1 MQLSQFNQQPIQD
14 TLQHCVNIPRWAD
27 EIVNA
32 RPFLSVQAALDFARQ
47 QANTWT
53 WQEILAALNTHPRI
67 GEKKAQAELSAKEQ
81 AFSAREQAAAQQSD
95 QKTLDALLQGNLN
108 YEARFGYIF
117 LIKAAGLSSQQILA
131 ALNRRLN
138 NDATSEQAIVK
149 QQLIEIALLRLE
161 QELEH
166 D

>member
-1 MQLSQFNQQPIQD
+1 MQLSQFNQQPIQE
-14 TLQHCVNIPRWAD
+14 TLQHCVKIPRWAT
-27 EIVNA
+27 EIANA
-32 RPFLSVQAALDFARQ
+32 RPFHSVQSILDFARQ

-67 GEKKAQAELSAKEQ
+67 GEKKAQAELSDKEQ
-81 AFSAREQAAAQQSD
+81 AFSQREQAAAQNSD
-95 QKTLDALLQGNLN
+95 QQTLDAILQGNLC
-108 YEARFGYIF
+108 YEQRFGYIF

-131 ALNRRLN
+131 ALTTRLN
-138 NDATSEQAIVK
+138 NNEKTEQDIVK
-149 QQLIEIALLRLE
+149 QQLIEIALLRLK